1 MGCDVI
7 SPAFA
12 GWGRL
17 SPAPERGL
25 RVMFRKSSVLAFLAI
40 LFPIALLAQAPSRPA
55 GMMEG
60 ILAPLS
66 AGETLDFPAVDERV
80 PRPDAFLGYP
90 LGTRFTHWDR
100 IVAYLEQL
108 AAASPRVKMW
118 EYGRTYEGRPLMLVA
133 IGSPANIERLEEIR
147 QEHQRLADTTNLSGP
162 ERDRITG

>member
-25 RVMFRKSSVLAFLAI
+25 RVMLRKLSVPAAVLALIVPMAVQ
-40 LFPIALLAQAPSRPA
+40 AQ
-55 GMMEG
+55 G
-60 ILAPLS
+60 IIAPLS
-66 AGETLDFPAVDERV
+66 AGEKLVFPAVDEKV
-80 PRPDAFLGYP
+80 PSPDAFLGYP

-108 AAASPRVKMW
+108 AAASPRVKVW
-118 EYGRTYEGRPLMLVA
+118 EYGRTYEGR
-133 IGSPANIERLEEIR
+133 
-147 QEHQRLADTTNLSGP
+147 
-162 ERDRITG
+162 